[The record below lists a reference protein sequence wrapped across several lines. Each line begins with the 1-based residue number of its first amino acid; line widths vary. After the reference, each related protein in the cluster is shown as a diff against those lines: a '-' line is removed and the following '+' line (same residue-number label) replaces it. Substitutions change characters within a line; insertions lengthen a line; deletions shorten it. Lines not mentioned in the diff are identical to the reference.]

1 MEGAILERCT
11 APRDEPYHVE
21 MAGTGEWRN
30 SAIRSPSDREPEPRY
45 YSKSRTIASRDY
57 DMRDVATSPARLSR
71 ATRKKEE
78 RIDANDAPPILGLS
92 PAVPVQRRSRRPRR
106 RDRTAIHDVGS
117 ELDLLRHA
125 EGMIDCDAEITDRAF
140 EFGVYGQKLNGPQVA
155 GLLVDLGCL
164 RPAH

>member
-1 MEGAILERCT
+1 MRTTHRRYWVFPLLFLFSAVHGG
-11 APRDEPYHVE
+11 P
-21 MAGTGEWRN
+21 AG
-30 SAIRSPSDREPEPRY
+30 
-45 YSKSRTIASRDY
+45 
-57 DMRDVATSPARLSR
+57 
-71 ATRKKEE
+71 
-78 RIDANDAPPILGLS
+78 
-92 PAVPVQRRSRRPRR
+92 
-106 RDRTAIHDVGS
+106 RDRAAIHDVGS